1 MNHSQKMNTPRFNLI
16 LLTLLL
22 LGIMSAQAQTYDTL
36 KVASYNVLNYPGNS
50 SATRNPEFRKV
61 LRAMNPDV
69 LIVQEMTSS
78 AGVSEFLSQV
88 LNNGQPGTYA
98 NAPFSNGPDSDNA
111 LFYKPARVS
120 FLSQIVLGTML
131 RDINGY
137 VLRPSGVF
145 SDSLDFRVYS
155 AHFRSSMGEESA
167 RFAEADTLRNHLNS
181 LGPGYYIVGGDFN
194 LYTSSEAAYQEL
206 IGSQSDNDGRVYD
219 PLGMPGSWH
228 DNATFAAIHTQSPRV
243 ANLGDGGATGGLD
256 DRFDFLLPTFPFQTL
271 PGWQLVPGSYITYG
285 NDGAHFGQA
294 VNNGTNFVVPDSIAD
309 ALHAASDH
317 LPVMLSIV
325 RQVTPPPSVAVLSPN
340 GGESFG
346 TGDTVLVSWN
356 TTSYTGTVSISLS
369 RTGPAGPFV
378 SLILGTENDGAFKW
392 IASGSATSSARVKV
406 EMDSSPAFS
415 DLSNANFSITQ
426 RELAVLTPTD
436 GSTFAIGTLVEV
448 NWLASGLPGNVR
460 VELQRVP
467 SMGTWELLAASV
479 PNSGS
484 YLWTATGS
492 ATDSALIR
500 VSSVEAPALA
510 DSSGMFR
517 VVLPTLTLTRPNGA
531 ESFTSG
537 FSEAVQWSQT
547 SLTGQ
552 VALEIN
558 RDYPAGVW
566 EPIAASVPVVSS
578 PYNWLVTGPATE
590 HARLRIRSLSLPQ
603 VGDTSAGDFS
613 ITVTNQPPSI
623 GHNQVCD
630 DFPGIVTFF
639 CLVTDDG
646 AFSLPRLIWSSD
658 NFLST
663 DILALSPIGDGKHSV
678 EAQFDEGFY
687 RYYLEVTDTEDL
699 VSRTDTHSFRVFP
712 ECGVV
717 TGYDDGSAES
727 YQWSSEAGFL
737 WATRITPPATPFV
750 ICATDFAASV
760 RKPDTVHTQV
770 RVFVLEANG
779 VGGLPGDTLGQF
791 TAGVLPNP
799 STGVYGQSPDWGHV
813 ALLDPESSAITVTGD
828 FYVGISACSTAFG
841 LDSAGAGLARSL
853 VWDPCEEAW
862 LPEDGLHPST
872 RSGLRMIRVSG
883 WPLLPPT
890 VVILASGNDIILNW
904 PSTGAPNYQVFRS
917 TSPFGPFDSFI
928 AQTTDTTYIDENVI
942 QSLGTAFYLVR
953 SSN

>member
-1 MNHSQKMNTPRFNLI
+1 MNQRKKMNTPRLYLI
-16 LLTLLL
+16 LLTLLM
-22 LGIMSAQAQTYDTL
+22 LGTLSAQAQTYDTL
-36 KVASYNVLNYPGNS
+36 KVATYNVLNYPGNS

-88 LNNGQPGTYA
+88 LNSGQPGTYA
-98 NAPFSNGPDSDNA
+98 SAPFSNGPDSDNA

-120 FLSQIVLGTML
+120 FLSQIVLATML

-137 VLRPSGVF
+137 VLRPAGVF
-145 SDSLDFRVYS
+145 SDSLDFRIYS

-194 LYTSSEAAYQEL
+194 LYTSTEAAYQEL

-256 DRFDFLLPTFPFQTL
+256 DRFDFLLPTTPFQTL
-271 PGWQLVPGSYITYG
+271 PGWQLVPGSYVTFG

-294 VNNGTNFVVPDSIAD
+294 VNNGTNFAVPDSIAD

-325 RQVTPPPSVAVLSPN
+325 RQVTPPPSITVESPN

-346 TGDTVLVSWN
+346 TGDTVLISWN

-369 RTGPAGPFV
+369 RTGPAGQFV
-378 SLILGTENDGAFKW
+378 NLVSGTENDGAFKW
-392 IASGSATSSARVKV
+392 IAFGSATSSARVKV
-406 EMDSSPAFS
+406 EMDSTPAYS
-415 DLSNANFSITQ
+415 DLSDANFSITQ
-426 RELAVLTPTD
+426 RELAVLTPID
-436 GSTFAIGTLVEV
+436 GSSYAIGSLVEV

-460 VELQRVP
+460 LELQRVP

-484 YLWTATGS
+484 YIWTATGT

-517 VVLPTLTLTRPNGA
+517 ILLPTLTLTRPNGG

-537 FSEAVQWSQT
+537 VNETVLWSQT
-547 SLTGQ
+547 NLTGQ
-552 VALEIN
+552 IAIEIN
-558 RDYPAGVW
+558 RDYPSGSW
-566 EPIAASVPVVSS
+566 EQIIGSVPAGSA

-590 HARLRIRSLSLPQ
+590 NARLRIRSLSLPQ
-603 VGDTSAGDFS
+603 VGDTSGGDFS
-613 ITVTNQPPSI
+613 ITVFNQPPVI
-623 GHNQVCD
+623 GHNPVCD
-630 DFPGIVTFF
+630 YVPGVISLF
-639 CLVTDDG
+639 CFVTDDG
-646 AFSLPRLIWSSD
+646 AFGVPRMIWSSD
-658 NFLST
+658 NFVSSDMLE
-663 DILALSPIGDGKHSV
+663 LSPIGGGKHSV
-678 EAQFDEGFY
+678 EAEFVEGFY
-687 RYYLEVTDTEDL
+687 RYYLEVTDAEDL

-717 TGYDDGSAES
+717 TDYDDGSAES
-727 YQWSSEAGFL
+727 YQWSPDTGFL
-737 WATRITPPATPFV
+737 WATRFTPPATPFV
-750 ICATDFAASV
+750 LCAADFAASV
-760 RKPDTVHTQV
+760 RKPDTLHSQA
-770 RVFVLEANG
+770 RVLLLDANG
-779 VGGLPGDTLGQF
+779 IGGFPGDTLGQF

-799 STGVYGQSPDWGHV
+799 ITGVYGQSPGWGHV
-813 ALLDPESSAITVTGD
+813 VLIDPDLSAITVTGD
-828 FYVGISACSTAFG
+828 FFVGVSACSTAFG
-841 LDSAGAGLARSL
+841 LDSSGAGLARSL

-872 RSGLRMIRVSG
+872 RSGLRMIRVIG
-883 WPLLPPT
+883 WPLFPPT
-890 VVILASGNDIILNW
+890 VVITASGNDIILNW
-904 PSTGAPNYQVFRS
+904 QPTGAPNYLVYRS
-917 TSPFGPFDSFI
+917 TSPTGPFDTPI
-928 AQTTDTTYIDENVI
+928 AQTADTTFVDSNVI
-942 QSLGTAFYLVR
+942 QSLGSAFYLVR